1 MSTGEGFLA
10 TRSLSKA
17 KEKMEFD
24 VPEDIVLLR
33 KRELKNTAAG
43 HSLTPSN

>member
-17 KEKMEFD
+17 KEKKEFD

-33 KRELKNTAAG
+33 KRELKTLQQG
-43 HSLTPSN
+43 TH